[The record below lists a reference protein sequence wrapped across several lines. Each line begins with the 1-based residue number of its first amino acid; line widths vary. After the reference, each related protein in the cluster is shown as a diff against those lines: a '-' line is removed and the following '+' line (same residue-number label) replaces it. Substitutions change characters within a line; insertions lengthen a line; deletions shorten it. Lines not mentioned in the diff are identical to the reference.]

1 MKNYKNKDFIDR
13 KRIPDEK
20 KRGFRACASRAK
32 KVEIIYDIKQ
42 SLNLNVKKGKIKAI
56 VNIYKII
63 ALNLKIG
70 NVKI

>member
-13 KRIPDEK
+13 NRIPDEK
-20 KRGFRACASRAK
+20 KRGFRAFASRAK

-42 SLNLNVKKGKIKAI
+42 SLNLNVKKGKINAI
-56 VNIYKII
+56 VNIYRII
-63 ALNLKIG
+63 ALNLTIG